1 MQTINYH
8 GWTVNMEPTPH
19 PWSGKPEYVA
29 TNDEVMIT
37 EDTFHELLDMI
48 YERTYDLKTN

>member
-8 GWTVNMEPTPH
+8 GWTVNTEPTPH

-29 TNDEVMIT
+29 TNDGNVIN
-37 EDTFHELLDMI
+37 EDSFDELLDMI